1 MEEKKDIKVMSEFKE
16 SELMDVSNHLERLR
30 NEKFNPQIDAIGQM
44 LSNNLEILR
53 NTKKNLD
60 KKRSLNNGPQCLE
73 AKSLVTN
80 KRFQIEVDAEL
91 VQDNANKVFEELFR
105 MKVPPFNR

>member
-1 MEEKKDIKVMSEFKE
+1 
-16 SELMDVSNHLERLR
+16 
-30 NEKFNPQIDAIGQM
+30 M
-44 LSNNLEILR
+44 LSSNLDILR

-60 KKRSLNNGPQCLE
+60 KKRALNNGPQSLE
-73 AKSLVTN
+73 AKSYVTN